1 METSLDIRV
10 TRRHHVPVVVVSGE
24 LDLTTGVQLRT
35 TVDGLVSPEQSTI
48 VIDLGATT
56 FLGSTGLA
64 MLLAAHKRCREAGGE
79 LRVVA
84 SDPMIR
90 DVFAVTN
97 IDSILPLYRTLDDA
111 V

>member
-1 METSLDIRV
+1 METSLDVSV
-10 TRRHHVPVVVVSGE
+10 TWRNQLAVVVVSGE

-35 TVDGLVSPEQSTI
+35 TVDSLVSPEHSTI
-48 VIDLGATT
+48 VVDLGPTT

-84 SDPMIR
+84 ADPMIR
-90 DVFAVTN
+90 EVFAVTN
-97 IDSILPLYRTLDDA
+97 VDSILPLYPTLDAA